1 MIVGPAAIG
10 KSTLMR
16 TVSKLDTRFGYVR
29 SFTTRPDRGD
39 GQTTYRH
46 ITNGEADQIKTSG
59 EAITFLEHPTTGII
73 YGTDAASYSAEIN
86 LLDTL
91 ATTVNLYRSLPFKRT
106 ITISLTADPDDW
118 ETWLRARYPV
128 ASEER
133 NKRLAE
139 AVLSIDWS
147 LEQKNQSHWLI
158 NRQNDVTRSAQ
169 QLIALVDQQKSRS
182 ALPPA
187 EASGMRARAASLL
200 SYEVE

>member
-10 KSTLMR
+10 KSTLMH
-16 TVSKLDTRFGYVR
+16 TAAKLDDRFGYVR

-46 ITNGEADQIKTSG
+46 ITNDEADQIKSSG
-59 EAITFLEHPTTGII
+59 EAITFLEHPTTGVI
-73 YGTDAASYSAEIN
+73 YGTDSASYAAEIN

-91 ATTVNLYRSLPFKRT
+91 ASSVEMYRPLPFQRT

-133 NKRLAE
+133 KKRLAE

-147 LEQKNQSHWLI
+147 LEQRNQSYWLI
-158 NRQNDVTRSAQ
+158 NRQNDITRTAQ
-169 QLIALVDQQKSRS
+169 QLISLVDRQGSRP
-182 ALPPA
+182 APPPA
-187 EASGMRARAASLL
+187 EAFGLRTRAASLL
-200 SYEVE
+200 SYEEE